1 MTRRVLITGGAGF
14 IGSHVCDLFLAR
26 GYAVDVIDDL
36 SSGKRENV
44 PNEATLHVV
53 DVRSPEAATLVARG
67 EYDAILHFAAQ
78 MDVRRSVA
86 DPLFDASVN
95 IIGTL
100 SLLEA
105 LRATPRSRAT
115 RFIFISTG
123 GAVYGDLAN
132 PPNAEV
138 TPKEPDSPYA
148 ISKLSAEYYM
158 SYAARIHG
166 MDTAAL
172 RFANVYGPRQDA
184 HGEAGVVAI
193 FCGRILDGQALRVFG
208 DGTQTRD
215 YVYVGDVAESV
226 FKVATVALPPRGG
239 VDARAFNIGTGVETS
254 VLDLAQH
261 LREQTGSDV
270 LLELLP
276 KRPGEQQRS
285 VLRVDKARTVLGW
298 APTTSLSEGLRRTYE
313 WFAARRS
320 VTGPTRP

>member
-26 GYAVDVIDDL
+26 GYAVDVLDDL

-44 PNEATLHVV
+44 PNAATLHVV

-158 SYAARIHG
+158 SYAARIHA

-208 DGTQTRD
+208 DGSQTRD

-226 FKVATVALPPRGG
+226 FKVATVALPPCAG

-254 VLDLAQH
+254 VLELAQH
-261 LREQTGSDV
+261 LREQAGSDV
-270 LLELLP
+270 LLEFLP

-298 APTTSLSEGLRRTYE
+298 APATSLSEGLRRTYE
-313 WFAARRS
+313 WFAARRT

>member
-44 PNEATLHVV
+44 PSEATLHVV
-53 DVRSPEAATLVARG
+53 DVRAPEAAALVARG

-105 LRATPRSRAT
+105 LRATPRARTT

-123 GAVYGDLAN
+123 GAVYGDLAS

-148 ISKLSAEYYM
+148 ISKLAAEYYM

-166 MDTAAL
+166 METAAL

-226 FKVATVALPPRGG
+226 FKTATVVLPPIGG

-254 VLDLAQH
+254 VLELAGH
-261 LREQTGSDV
+261 LREQAGSDV
-270 LLELLP
+270 PVEFLP

-298 APTTSLSEGLRRTYE
+298 APATTLSEGLRRTYE
-313 WFAARRS
+313 WFADRRS